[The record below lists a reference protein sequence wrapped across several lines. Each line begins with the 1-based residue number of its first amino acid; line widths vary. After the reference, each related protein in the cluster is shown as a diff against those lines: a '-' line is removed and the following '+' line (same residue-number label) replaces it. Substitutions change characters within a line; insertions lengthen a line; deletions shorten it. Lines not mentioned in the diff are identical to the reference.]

1 MRADSVHRICCRPQR
16 PRFAV
21 SVVPFAVVARSDF
34 TRSPIPLLKLTA
46 LWHPALNLIR
56 RMTEATA
63 FDAAIIAI
71 IIINALLLGLE
82 TSPEIN
88 RNFGQWIDLGHRI
101 TLIIFIVEAILKMT
115 VSAPRLF
122 GYFRD
127 GWNVFDFLIIV
138 FALIPATG
146 QFAMIARLVRL
157 LRVLRLVSTIRDLR
171 LIVTALV
178 RSIPSVGHVMLLMGI
193 VVYIYAIIG
202 YHLFGEH
209 DPENWRD
216 LGISL
221 LTLFNIVTLEGWTE
235 VMYRAMELNELSW
248 IYFVSFV
255 VIGTF
260 VVFNLFI
267 AIIINNLDE
276 AKLER
281 LRDLESPPSREE
293 LLREI
298 RATQDALE
306 RLERR
311 MRDD

>member
-1 MRADSVHRICCRPQR
+1 MHTVLES
-16 PRFAV
+16 
-21 SVVPFAVVARSDF
+21 
-34 TRSPIPLLKLTA
+34 
-46 LWHPALNLIR
+46 IR
-56 RMTEATA
+56 RITSAPA

-71 IIINALLLGLE
+71 IIVNAVLLGLE
-82 TSPEIN
+82 TSHAIDED
-88 RNFGQWIDLGHRI
+88 FGQWIDRVHQV
-101 TLIIFIVEAILKMT
+101 TLFIFIVEAVLKIA
-115 VSAPRLF
+115 VSSPRIV

-146 QFAMIARLVRL
+146 QFAMIARLARL

-235 VMYRAMELNELSW
+235 VMYRAMDLSELSW

-281 LRDLESPPSREE
+281 LRELETPPSREE

-298 RATQDALE
+298 RATQRALA

-311 MRDD
+311 MRND